1 MSALTRICLVR
12 HGETPWNAE
21 RRIQGQI
28 DIGLNQ
34 HGVRQA
40 RAAGRFLRDE
50 QATAIYSSDLT
61 RALATAHALSEF
73 SGLAAQPRP
82 ALRERKYGVLEGL
95 TYDEAKASH
104 ADTYARFEARE
115 PEFAI
120 PGKGES
126 LTELAARV
134 VACLQEIALKHQ
146 GETVLLVTHG
156 GVLDVVNRFV
166 RGQPLSAPRDFTIP
180 NAGLNWV
187 SVLDGRWQI
196 DEWAITAHLETALD
210 EL

>member
-12 HGETPWNAE
+12 HGETPWNIE
-21 RRIQGQI
+21 RRFQGQL

-50 QATAIYSSDLT
+50 QASALYSSDLSRAWAT
-61 RALATAHALSEF
+61 GHALAEF
-73 SGLAAQPRP
+73 AGLVARARP
-82 ALRERKYGVLEGL
+82 ALRERKCGVLEGL
-95 TYDEAKASH
+95 TPDEAKVAH
-104 ADTYARFEARE
+104 PETYARFEARE
-115 PEFAI
+115 PDFAI
-120 PGKGES
+120 PGQGES
-126 LTELAARV
+126 LMELSARV
-134 VACLQEIALKHQ
+134 VGCLQEIALAHQ
-146 GETVLLVTHG
+146 GEIVLVVTHG

-166 RGQPLSAPRDFTIP
+166 RGQPLSVPRDFTIP
-180 NAGLNWV
+180 NAGLNWI
-187 SVLDGRWQI
+187 SMLDGRWQI